1 MTRFLPAMAALA
13 LAVAAAPAFAVTVT
27 PPATKF
33 QSSLT
38 EPTPATG
45 AALHITKA
53 SSIQVGVT
61 NGNVTFKL
69 KLAGVVDGMSTPAN
83 LANNTLQVDMVY
95 GGNFHTQSFAFD
107 LANGK
112 TDNTQTKFT
121 VANSSLPGGG
131 VVSDDSI
138 QIVEVRCIQAAGSGA
153 GANKNFCSPG
163 LTAK

>member
-1 MTRFLPAMAALA
+1 MTRSALSMAALA
-13 LAVAAAPAFAVTVT
+13 VAVAATPAAAVTVT

-45 AALHITKA
+45 SAFHITKA
-53 SSIQVGVT
+53 SSIQISAT

-69 KLAGVVDGMSTPAN
+69 KLAGVVDGTSSPVTQAS
-83 LANNTLQVDMVY
+83 NTLQVDMVI
-95 GGNFHTQSFAFD
+95 GSSFVTKQFTFA

-121 VANSSLPGGG
+121 ESNSSLG
-131 VVSDDSI
+131 VSPDDSI

-153 GANKNFCSPG
+153 GANKNFCTTG

>member
-13 LAVAAAPAFAVTVT
+13 LAVATPALAVTVT

-45 AALHITKA
+45 AALHITKS
-53 SSIQVGVT
+53 SSIQVGVS

-69 KLAGVVDGMSTPAN
+69 KLAGVVDGTSSPAN

-95 GGNFHTQSFAFD
+95 GGNFHTQSFSFD

-121 VANSSLPGGG
+121 VANNALPGGG
-131 VVSDDSI
+131 VVADDSI
-138 QIVEVRCIQAAGSGA
+138 QILEVRCIQAAGSGA